1 MLSPRDI
8 DRLKARTKA
17 LRQLALPPDLKI
29 RIFVEGE
36 VIKEIPTNDHRTM
49 DVIIEN
55 QRELI

>member
-8 DRLKARTKA
+8 DRLKARTRA

-36 VIKEIPTNDHRTM
+36 VIKEIPSNGHRTL

>member
-8 DRLKARTKA
+8 DRLKARTQA

-36 VIKEIPTNDHRTM
+36 VIKEIPSNDRRTL